1 MYFRVELSYET
12 AQIKVYLD
20 IKHTNDY
27 SKFMNKIFVVELD
40 TK

>member
-20 IKHTNDY
+20 IKHTNY